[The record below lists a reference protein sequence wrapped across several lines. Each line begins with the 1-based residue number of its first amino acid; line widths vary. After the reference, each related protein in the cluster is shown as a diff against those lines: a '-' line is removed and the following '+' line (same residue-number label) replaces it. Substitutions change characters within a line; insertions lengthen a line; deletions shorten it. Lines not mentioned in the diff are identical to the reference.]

1 MLQCYNA
8 TIATMLQCYNCY
20 NWYNVGSSVCR
31 PAICLLLALNAQQ
44 LPDQEPPQQQ
54 PNLTIPP
61 QRYAPFLLCHQ
72 PLVTFEPYH
81 ERLYFWIRY
90 ISQTRTFHFLRPS
103 QTIMDP
109 IWLFS
114 HTLTFSHLHT
124 FKFSDSHAFTL
135 SDFHSFTLSD
145 SQIKTTEFPVTH
157 IVEGFRHYHFCSYFV
172 KILMQLFCQNFNA
185 VILSLQDIYIS

>member
-8 TIATMLQCYNCY
+8 TIATMLQCRIQCVSASYLSSL
-20 NWYNVGSSVCR
+20 GSQCPAAPR
-31 PAICLLLALNAQQ
+31 PGAAPTTAQPHHPSWKICTLPSLSSAPSHIWTISWKALFLNSIYFTDEHFP
-44 LPDQEPPQQQ
+44 LFETFSNHYGPY
-54 PNLTIPP
+54 LTI
-61 QRYAPFLLCHQ
+61 F
-72 PLVTFEPYH
+72 T
-81 ERLYFWIRY
+81 
-90 ISQTRTFHFLRPS
+90 HF
-103 QTIMDP
+103 
-109 IWLFS
+109 

-185 VILSLQDIYIS
+185 AILSFIFHNIIIYIS